1 MGRAPVRARTTPGK
15 IRIAP
20 IYAVAIAIVAGDA
33 AGNFHLYA
41 PLWTSVALAFAMLVA
56 MLARRPRL
64 GLAAACLAIACAAS
78 VAVEGVLAPGV
89 VPGAIRDFPDHAE
102 VTIEGR
108 VVREPEDMPGRERL
122 YVEVERAGLARQDLE
137 PSSGTVRIAEFDPAA
152 FEIGDEIRLTARLRF
167 PRNFGDPGEFDYEGF
182 MARSGVDATMT
193 AARTALGTP
202 AFEILSH
209 HRSFPGSRIESIRR
223 QIGVF
228 IDRNLEQPEAAEM
241 RALVIGDRGGITEG
255 LRQKFAHTGMA
266 HLLVISGLH
275 LSMVAAVAFAIG
287 RLGLMMVAPGLASR
301 GYANKAAAI
310 GAALAVT
317 AYATIAGHHV
327 STTRALVMVLAYMLA
342 IVIDRAREAIA
353 SLALAAIVICFAI
366 PGSSADI
373 GFQLSFASVIAILL
387 GMQRFVAWTETRKRL
402 GRLPGEKPARGWW
415 WIEIIGGYLAV
426 SFWAMLAT
434 APLTAYSFNQVSFIG
449 IAANAIVVPIMG
461 FFATIA
467 GLFAAALSFI
477 CEPAAQIILHLGGY
491 ALAISNALAQW
502 FANLP
507 GAWMPIFTPT
517 ILEVALAYSVLLA
530 WLLAPRAAQPAR
542 NLRSRKMAIAHIGI
556 AIVLAIAVIADA
568 AWWINDRYFSRDLRV
583 TFLAVGEGD
592 SAVVRFP
599 GSRVMLID
607 AGGAYPGFDAGE
619 RLIARY
625 LWSLKIMTVDYM
637 ALSHPDQDH
646 FGGFGYVA
654 ANFHPGEFWTSA
666 SGSDDR
672 SYAQLLDELHALH
685 VPTKV
690 IKADTPNEPIGG
702 VWIESLGRTADSDD
716 PSHNN
721 ASMVLRLSLGDNSF
735 LFTGDIEA
743 PAERAIMQEHSD
755 LRATVLK
762 VPHHGSSTSSSQAF
776 IEAVAPQFAVI
787 STGYMNRFHFPA
799 PAVIDRYEMFG
810 STVMRTDLDGAVMAD
825 ASANRLAIST
835 SWGEP
840 MVTPHTDIL
849 RPAHRAPGSMEEFIL
864 TSFGGSY

>member
-1 MGRAPVRARTTPGK
+1 M
-15 IRIAP
+15 
-20 IYAVAIAIVAGDA
+20 
-33 AGNFHLYA
+33 
-41 PLWTSVALAFAMLVA
+41 VA
-56 MLARRPRL
+56 MLATMLAKRPAL
-64 GLAAACLAIACAAS
+64 GVAAACLAIACAAS
-78 VAVEGVLAPGV
+78 VAVEGVLAPAEI
-89 VPGAIRDFPDHAE
+89 PGAVREFPDHAV

-108 VVREPEDMPGRERL
+108 VIREPEELPGRERL
-122 YVEVERAGLARQDLE
+122 YVEVERAGPAGQELE
-137 PSSGTVRIAEFDPAA
+137 PSSGTVRVAEFDPAA

-202 AFEILSH
+202 AFEILGH
-209 HRSFPGSRIESIRR
+209 QRSFPGSQIESIRR
-223 QIGVF
+223 RIGAF
-228 IDRNLEQPEAAEM
+228 IDRNLKQPEAAEM
-241 RALVIGDRGGITEG
+241 RALVIGDRGGITEN
-255 LRQKFAHTGMA
+255 LRRNFARTGMA

-275 LSMVAAVAFAIG
+275 LSMVAAVVFAIV
-287 RLGLMMVAPGLASR
+287 RLGMMVVAQGLSSR
-301 GYANKAAAI
+301 GYANKVAAL

-342 IVIDRAREAIA
+342 IVIDRAREATA

-387 GMQRFVAWTETRKRL
+387 GMRRFVAWSQMRKRL
-402 GRLPGEKPARGWW
+402 GRLPGEKAARGWW

-426 SFWAMLAT
+426 SFWAMLGT
-434 APLTAYSFNQVSFIG
+434 APLTAYSFNQVSFVG
-449 IAANAIVVPIMG
+449 IASNAIVVPIMG
-461 FFATIA
+461 FFATIV
-467 GLFAAALSFI
+467 GLFAAALSFVH
-477 CEPAAQIILHLGGY
+477 EPAARVVLHLGGF
-491 ALAISNALAQW
+491 ALAVSNALAQW
-502 FANLP
+502 FASLP

-517 ILEVALAYSVLLA
+517 IVEVALAYALLLA
-530 WLLAPRAAQPAR
+530 WLLAPRVAQTAS
-542 NLRSRKMAIAHIGI
+542 NFGSQKIAIAHVGVT
-556 AIVLAIAVIADA
+556 IVLVLAFIADA
-568 AWWINDRYFSRDLRV
+568 ALWINDRYFSHELRV

-646 FGGFGYVA
+646 FGGFGFVA
-654 ANFHPGEFWTSA
+654 ANFPPGEFWTPA
-666 SGSDDR
+666 AGSDDR
-672 SYAQLLDELHALH
+672 SYTQLIDELHALH
-685 VPTKV
+685 VPIKV
-690 IKADTPNEPIGG
+690 ITADTPHEPVGG
-702 VWIESLGRTADSDD
+702 VWIESLGRTANSDD

-799 PAVIDRYEMFG
+799 PSVIDRYEMFG
-810 STVMRTDLDGAVMAD
+810 STVMRTDLDGAVMVT

-840 MVTPHTDIL
+840 MVTPRSDIL
-849 RPAHRAPGSMEEFIL
+849 RPAHRAPGSLEEFIL
-864 TSFGGSY
+864 TGYRSQP